1 MKPGDLCHK
10 EICHVTKSNS
20 IHRISMV
27 LDAVMSAGHPAN
39 SLRRRPISAIEETAE
54 RGL

>member
-1 MKPGDLCHK
+1 MKPGNLCHK

-27 LDAVMSAGHPAN
+27 LDAVMSADHPAHF
-39 SLRRRPISAIEETAE
+39 LRRRPISAIEGTAE
-54 RGL
+54 RGV